1 MATFT
6 TAQAAQIRMYL
17 GYPDLYR
24 YKDPRLESILSGDQ
38 ISDDALALIATILA
52 QLVANDALVYGTG
65 GQPGIAGEIAGLK
78 KLEQI
83 EFYQGQ
89 ALKDQRIT
97 RGELAGR
104 LSSMLGVPFYGDAMG
119 TQGYPGDSFSASGG
133 LGSPGGGNL
142 IPLG

>member
-6 TAQAAQIRMYL
+6 TTQAAQIRMYL

-38 ISDDALALIATILA
+38 ISDDALALIVTILA
-52 QLVANDALVYGTG
+52 QLVANDALVYGTN
-65 GQPGIAGEIAGLK
+65 GQPGIVGEIAGLK

-89 ALKDQRIT
+89 SVKDLRGT

-104 LSSMLGVPFYGDAMG
+104 LSNMLGVPFYSDAMG
-119 TQGYPGDSFSASGG
+119 TQGYPGDSFSREGG
-133 LGSPGGGNL
+133 LGNGGGGNL